1 MAMIATNDVLSSEM
15 FLAVIMD
22 SFDGDPDPPDLST
35 GVVHICAR
43 EWRRESD
50 GRWRLYEEA
59 GIRPTAKAGQMAESF
74 EKIARDALAS
84 LVKAGV
90 ELDEAERLLRAGDE
104 MGTDK
109 WCREVNAWKR
119 RKNAIID
126 CSRNSST

>member
-1 MAMIATNDVLSSEM
+1 
-15 FLAVIMD
+15 
-22 SFDGDPDPPDLST
+22 
-35 GVVHICAR
+35 
-43 EWRRESD
+43 
-50 GRWRLYEEA
+50 
-59 GIRPTAKAGQMAESF
+59 MAESY

-90 ELDEAERLLRAGDE
+90 ELDEAERLLHAGDE